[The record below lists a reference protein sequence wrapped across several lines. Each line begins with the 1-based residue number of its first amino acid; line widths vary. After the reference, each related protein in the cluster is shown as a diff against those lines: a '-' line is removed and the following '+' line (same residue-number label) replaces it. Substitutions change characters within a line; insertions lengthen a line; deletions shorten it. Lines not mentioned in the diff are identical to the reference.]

1 MEQLLTLLAS
11 VATLVQPATQAPLP
25 AAVTPVVA
33 VREFNQ
39 YQKGEQIKA
48 QIREALANGGKR

>member
-39 YQKGEQIKA
+39 YQEEEQIKA

>member
-1 MEQLLTLLAS
+1 MELFTLLAS
-11 VATLVQPATQAPLP
+11 VATLVQPTTQAPLP
-25 AAVTPVVA
+25 VAVTSVVS

-39 YQKGEQIKA
+39 HQKEEQIKA